1 MQITGALSLPCFV
14 LLHVI
19 TIQRSLSKFQSNNT
33 DSNTNI
39 ERILHDR
46 FITSLKNKEVEYL
59 CYSHSYRCSNIK
71 DKTKRA
77 NNYKTK
83 I

>member
-46 FITSLKNKEVEYL
+46 FITSLKNKK
-59 CYSHSYRCSNIK
+59 RSN
-71 DKTKRA
+71 TRA
-77 NNYKTK
+77 IRTATVVAV
-83 I
+83 